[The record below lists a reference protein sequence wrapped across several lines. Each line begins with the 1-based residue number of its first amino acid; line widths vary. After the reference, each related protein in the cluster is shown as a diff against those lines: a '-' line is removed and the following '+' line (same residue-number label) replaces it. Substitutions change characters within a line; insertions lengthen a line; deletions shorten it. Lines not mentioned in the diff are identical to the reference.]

1 MEIIKSKTC
10 SFTGHRIID
19 TSSSPK
25 VMSELLETCKDL
37 VSRGFDTFI
46 SGGARGFDLLAAESV
61 LTLKKT
67 HPHIRLVMALPCKNQ
82 TQGWGKADKERY
94 ENILALCDQVEY
106 ISENYF
112 EGCMQ
117 IRNRFMINNSSI
129 CVAYLKNARGGTYS
143 TVLYAKEQGIQVIN
157 LA

>member
-10 SFTGHRIID
+10 SFTGHRIIENTALPELISRLAD
-19 TSSSPK
+19 TCES
-25 VMSELLETCKDL
+25 LII
-37 VSRGFDTFI
+37 GGIDTFI
-46 SGGARGFDLLAAESV
+46 SGGARGFDLLAAEAI

-82 TQGWGKADKERY
+82 TQGWGKSDKERY

>member
-10 SFTGHRIID
+10 SFTGHRIVD
-19 TSSSPK
+19 SLSSPK
-25 VMSELLETCKDL
+25 IMSGLLDTCEDL
-37 VSRGFDTFI
+37 IKKGFDTFI
-46 SGGARGFDLLAAESV
+46 SGGARGFDLLAAEAI

-67 HPHIRLVMALPCKNQ
+67 HPHIRLVMALPCRNQ

-94 ENILALCDQVEY
+94 ENILSLCDQTEY

>member
-19 TSSSPK
+19 SSSSSK
-25 VMSELLETCKDL
+25 VMSGLLNTCEDL
-37 VSRGFDTFI
+37 ITKGFDTFI
-46 SGGARGFDLLAAESV
+46 SGGARGFDLLAAEAI

-94 ENILALCDQVEY
+94 ENILTLCNQIEY

>member
-10 SFTGHRIID
+10 SFTGHRIIEKD
-19 TSSSPK
+19 
-25 VMSELLETCKDL
+25 VMVKLMSNLRETCEKL
-37 VSRGFDTFI
+37 ILQGFDTFI
-46 SGGARGFDLLAAESV
+46 SGGARGFDILAAETV
-61 LTLKKT
+61 LSLKSI

-94 ENILALCDQVEY
+94 EKILALAEQIEY

-112 EGCMQ
+112 NGCMQ

-129 CVAYLKNARGGTYS
+129 CVAYQKNASGGTYS
-143 TVLYAKEQGIQVIN
+143 TVLYAKEQEIPVIN

>member
-25 VMSELLETCKDL
+25 VMSGLLETCEDL
-37 VSRGFDTFI
+37 IAKGFDTFI
-46 SGGARGFDLLAAESV
+46 SGGARGFDLLAAEAI

-94 ENILALCDQVEY
+94 ENVLSLCNQIEY